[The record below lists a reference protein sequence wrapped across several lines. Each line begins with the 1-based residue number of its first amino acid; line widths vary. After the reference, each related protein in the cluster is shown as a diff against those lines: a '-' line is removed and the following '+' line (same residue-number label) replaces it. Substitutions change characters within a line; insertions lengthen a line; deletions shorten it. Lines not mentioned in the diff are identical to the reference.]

1 MLKILKGSLP
11 RQVSF
16 SLYWGMRDCILSG
29 LPNSSFEAH
38 VCERVG
44 RDSKAPMVLGIFFH
58 ELMSSVGARV
68 NSNEDQKAALAMEFP
83 LLVQDFETRFPD
95 IDLEY
100 QPIVSTI
107 HKTINEH
114 FDFAEYAGSNL
125 VFEDRITSEET
136 QLFGQPDLLVIDE
149 ATVTIVDFKLTSN
162 QERLGHEKNEAQL
175 HFYAHLVEK
184 KYGHLPSSAELVG
197 LSGAR
202 LPVSISRADVEQ
214 VVADAQYIQHTLREF
229 TYPEADC
236 RTLANPMP
244 GVCVTCDLRD
254 CCPVSAA

>member
-107 HKTINEH
+107 HK
-114 FDFAEYAGSNL
+114 
-125 VFEDRITSEET
+125 
-136 QLFGQPDLLVIDE
+136 P
-149 ATVTIVDFKLTSN
+149 
-162 QERLGHEKNEAQL
+162 
-175 HFYAHLVEK
+175 
-184 KYGHLPSSAELVG
+184 
-197 LSGAR
+197 
-202 LPVSISRADVEQ
+202 
-214 VVADAQYIQHTLREF
+214 
-229 TYPEADC
+229 
-236 RTLANPMP
+236 
-244 GVCVTCDLRD
+244 
-254 CCPVSAA
+254 